1 MAQLLQLSMLEI
13 HRYPDKCVG
22 ANDNTVAGIA
32 LNLAQGKSILEILTL
47 DASAGFATV
56 IAADWNC
63 VNKTMPE
70 SDTSKSRT

>member
-32 LNLAQGKSILEILTL
+32 LSLTQGKTILEIVEL

-56 IAADWNC
+56 MATGMKLCQQDNAR
-63 VNKTMPE
+63 K
-70 SDTSKSRT
+70 